1 MADRISLSIEV
12 SHGAQTSHVLRR
24 DGRMEEPRRE
34 ASRRIH
40 VAQPAISQTISN
52 LKTELGVKLL
62 ARSGGRSVK
71 LTSPGATV
79 LSGISQDQN
88 RLVIFWKTDTKNRAM
103 TSPISSW
110 DFIDWFEGIAA
121 QHYAVKKEHP
131 PDVLSR
137 SRTRQTGQPNG
148 GDTFPCMLEPSVQDY
163 TQ

>member
-1 MADRISLSIEV
+1 
-12 SHGAQTSHVLRR
+12 
-24 DGRMEEPRRE
+24 MEEPRRE

-88 RLVIFWKTDTKNRAM
+88 RLVILWKNDTKNRAM
-103 TSPISSW
+103 TSPISSC
-110 DFIDWFEGIAA
+110 DFIDCFERIAS
-121 QHYAVKKEHP
+121 HHMPVIKEHP
-131 PDVLSR
+131 SEWLSM
-137 SRTRQTGQPNG
+137 SHN
-148 GDTFPCMLEPSVQDY
+148 LKSV
-163 TQ
+163 